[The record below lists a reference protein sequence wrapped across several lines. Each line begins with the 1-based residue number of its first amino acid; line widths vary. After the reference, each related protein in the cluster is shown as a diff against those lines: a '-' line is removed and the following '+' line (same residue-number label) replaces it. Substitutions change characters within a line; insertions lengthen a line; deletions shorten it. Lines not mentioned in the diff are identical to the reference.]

1 MTTNFSIMIRFRNF
15 FYFCATCGLLGG
27 LVGCIIGAS
36 ENNIGILVSS
46 LFVFLSALFLIF
58 FIKKKVKIHRLAKN
72 QNPT

>member
-1 MTTNFSIMIRFRNF
+1 
-15 FYFCATCGLLGG
+15 
-27 LVGCIIGAS
+27 
-36 ENNIGILVSS
+36 VSS